1 MGKSIGSLVFNFGAN
16 LSGFDRAMKK
26 AQKKIK
32 KFGKSMQKA
41 GSTMTR
47 NLTLP
52 LLGLGAAALKFGSD
66 LQETDSKFQQVF
78 SSVRDEA
85 EKTAKTFQE
94 SFGLS
99 ELSAKTML
107 SGTGDLL
114 VGFGFTEQAALDLS
128 EKVNSLAVDVAS
140 FSNFSGGSKGASE
153 SLTKAL
159 LGETE
164 SAKSLGIVIRQGTKE
179 YKART
184 KALMAE
190 KGISEMQAK
199 ALNNLEI
206 MYKQSDKALGDYAR
220 TAGDFANQMR
230 FVKEQLIGVAAEMGK
245 RLIPI
250 AQKLLEKIKGLV
262 ERFDNLSE
270 SQKDNIVKWGI
281 IIGLLGPALIIIGK
295 VSVGILAVGNA
306 LGWVIKS
313 LGALRLALLANPV
326 TAVLTGMAIAVGF
339 LVKELGTMD
348 LAVRKSDQLYDDLVA
363 KRKKLEKLN
372 TADLKQR
379 KTELEGL
386 LTPLKEEL
394 KIARNLENVKSKT
407 ITGGSMM
414 MMGGEEGTAG
424 AQEATMMNFQ
434 LEEETKNR
442 KKIQKQVDSYSH
454 TLKIINDLLGIK
466 KELVTKTTKV
476 IIEETEETEKYSK
489 ALDPLLEKIKEYA
502 DISQKMWQ
510 EGGILEGPE
519 NMIGWTVELTDKQK
533 LLNASMGVFGDIVT
547 QSLTQALDSGEA
559 FFESFVDGV
568 KRAVRALLI
577 QLAVM
582 TMIDVLMGGKNLSK
596 ALLMGNAMKV
606 MGVSEF
612 AAGGLVTSPQ
622 LALIGEGAGTSIS
635 NPEVVAPLDKLKQYM
650 GGGGQNIVVTGKI
663 VGNDIWLSNAK
674 TQFNRLRTT

>member
-454 TLKIINDLLGIK
+454 SLKIINDLLGIK